1 MMRKL
6 VTFAAAL
13 LIPGGLA
20 ALLGLWLYQ
29 QAARTEWGQRR
40 IVAVRALAAPWQ
52 AQMSAQMTQLAAC
65 RPHWPQLRGR

>member
-6 VTFAAAL
+6 ATFAAAL
-13 LIPGGLA
+13 LIPGGLT
-20 ALLGLWLYQ
+20 ALLGVWLYE

-40 IVAVRALAAPWQ
+40 IVRARALAAPWQ
-52 AQMSAQMTQLAAC
+52 AQMTQLAAC